1 VTRTSIVGLNLCWWK
16 GVEEES
22 VKEEVEEVV
31 EVEIGWEGNGVE
43 IVGVIVVVEVV
54 GVEMVEE
61 GVIKIFY
68 ICIKTFNLQF

>member
-1 VTRTSIVGLNLCWWK
+1 M
-16 GVEEES
+16 
-22 VKEEVEEVV
+22 KEEVEEVV